1 MTAPARTPPGRADDD
16 LDEMVRLIHRIVD
29 RRLERRTPVAPPLEA
44 LRGTFVETVAGT
56 RTAKVLVDGS
66 STAAPAILP
75 MLPEIPVAG
84 DELLLLRRRDGWLV
98 ITDVLGRDVTPATAS
113 SGGEAFPVGAVFIA
127 VVGTDPATLLG
138 YGTWVAFG
146 AGRVLVG
153 LSAGD
158 PDFDTA
164 EETGGA
170 KTVPAAGSNATEAAH
185 THGVG
190 SYAGAASGTGAT
202 GASQV
207 NGTDDVQMNNP
218 GGTALNIT
226 KRSHTHTGPSHQH
239 TMSGTSGAGSSHG
252 HAFTGSPTS
261 VVQPYVV
268 VYMWKRTA

>member
-1 MTAPARTPPGRADDD
+1 MTASD
-16 LDEMVRLIHRIVD
+16 LDRDVARLLDIIDQRIALAAG
-29 RRLERRTPVAPPLEA
+29 RPVELMRGSVAEVITTLRVA
-44 LRGTFVETVAGT
+44 LVQ
-56 RTAKVLVDGS
+56 LDGS
-66 STAAPAILP
+66 STPVPVPYPALP
-75 MLPEIPVAG
+75 VTLVAG
-84 DELLLLRRRDGWLV
+84 DEVVVQRRRDGWLMV
-98 ITDVLGRDVTPATAS
+98 SDVLGRDPVSAAVS
-113 SGGEAFPVGAVFIA
+113 SGGEAFPVGSVFIA

-261 VVQPYVV
+261 VVQPYIV